1 MEGTQLK
8 RSDQGPNCDN
18 GMARNQDRI
27 DALVATQGEVLG
39 VLPVESP
46 IKPAT
51 INEFDAEHALL
62 SHPALNQAKSREGW
76 IKASCIHDR
85 WSTQVKA
92 AVQQQERS
100 ASIKNQQ
107 AFCCQSNA

>member
-62 SHPALNQAKSREGW
+62 SHPALNQTDARKAW

-85 WSTQVKA
+85 WSILVTA
-92 AVQQQERS
+92 AVQQQPRS
-100 ASIKNQQ
+100 ASIQCRW
-107 AFCCQSNA
+107 AYGCQSNA